1 LSAPVRILRKRR
13 VAEVTGLP
21 VPTIYRLMSLGNF
34 PEPVSLSERT
44 VGWIEAEIQEWLQA
58 RVAERDRAMKHA
70 S

>member
-1 LSAPVRILRKRR
+1 
-13 VAEVTGLP
+13 
-21 VPTIYRLMSLGNF
+21 MSLGNF

-44 VGWIEAEIQEWLQA
+44 VGWIEAEIQEWLQT